1 MALKKIYPPPVMNQ
15 IENNEEWLWELEI
28 WESVTNSEM
37 KKQGHVVYLSLADK
51 IRKSCNNILVHNLNK
66 NVGFD
71 VLIS

>member
-1 MALKKIYPPPVMNQ
+1 MALKKIYSPPVINQ

-37 KKQGHVVYLSLADK
+37 KKQGHAVYLSLADK
-51 IRKSCNNILVHNLNK
+51 IRKSCNNIPVHNLNK
-66 NVGFD
+66 DVGFD